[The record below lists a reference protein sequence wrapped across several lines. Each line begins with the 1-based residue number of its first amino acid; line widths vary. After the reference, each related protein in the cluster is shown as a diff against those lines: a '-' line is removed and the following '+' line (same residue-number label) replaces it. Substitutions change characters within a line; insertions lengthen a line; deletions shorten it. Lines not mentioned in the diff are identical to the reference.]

1 VKQQEFRSY
10 FETRRREEA
19 RRARARQFRAALL
32 GVLVLFAIGWF
43 SKDTPFPIPYIAG
56 VLATFVVGYLFGL
69 TIEAKED
76 E

>member
-1 VKQQEFRSY
+1 MKQPEFRSY
-10 FETRRREEA
+10 YETRRREEE
-19 RRARARQFRAALL
+19 RRARARQFQAAVL
-32 GVLVLFAIGWF
+32 GVIVIFAIGWF

-69 TIEAKED
+69 TIEPKED